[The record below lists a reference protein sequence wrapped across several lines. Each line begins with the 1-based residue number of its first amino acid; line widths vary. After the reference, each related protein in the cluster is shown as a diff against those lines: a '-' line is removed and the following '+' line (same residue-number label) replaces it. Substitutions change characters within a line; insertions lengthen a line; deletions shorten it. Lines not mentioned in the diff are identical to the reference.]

1 MASSF
6 EVPNHFSTWIV
17 LSSSLH
23 RSTDMCLKL
32 LVSVP
37 RGRNPG
43 NNAEIIFQG
52 NDIEN
57 VSGTCAL
64 INQSCAVKNK
74 DIRKF
79 LDGIYVSQ
87 KGHVE

>member
-37 RGRNPG
+37 RGPFTCTRRDLMVHS
-43 NNAEIIFQG
+43 QL
-52 NDIEN
+52 
-57 VSGTCAL
+57 SGMVTFPEEHSL
-64 INQSCAVKNK
+64 HG
-74 DIRKF
+74 F
-79 LDGIYVSQ
+79 LAGVRP
-87 KGHVE
+87 H